1 LFLQSLSYGC
11 RFNICSYGSTH
22 QFMFKNDR
30 SVEYNEATLKTAF
43 EQVSTFDADYGGTE
57 IL

>member
-1 LFLQSLSYGC
+1 
-11 RFNICSYGSTH
+11 
-22 QFMFKNDR
+22 MFKNDR